1 MKNISISKRIGLGV
15 IIPLIGMFAI
25 TCVHVWQGYRNYEST
40 KIMDHISIAV
50 NGLTALTHNMQ
61 VERGTS
67 AGFAGGNAQKAP
79 QAVIDARANTDTEIE
94 NVKTILAGIDHAEA
108 PVLFGHIEDL
118 IVDLTTLTA
127 FRSAVDRKTTN
138 VDEVLGFYSKHI
150 KTMFDIGFESAQK
163 APDSIIA
170 LELTSMLDLGSTKE
184 LAGKERGLTNGLLG
198 AGKITPEQFAK
209 LQALIAPQSAMIAN
223 FKNHLPD
230 LHKAEY
236 TALLDDTNVGA
247 VNALR
252 NSIAANRDNLADSGV
267 SQTKWFRTSTD
278 RIVKLRQ
285 LEELVGINIYK
296 SVHQNQEEKFK
307 TLVMTIIVA
316 LGICVIATLAG
327 FFISRS
333 ITKPMTR
340 LQKDMNNLASGN
352 VEFSVEGT
360 KENNELGIM
369 ALALEGFQNAE
380 IQKRELEAT
389 AEADAKARAE
399 ERAKNEAEKAKQDEA
414 YRLAVATLGAGLER
428 FSSGNF
434 ESPID
439 EEFPTVLADL
449 RDYYNDTLDKLAE
462 TLAHVRSTGVVLKND
477 SNTLRQATN
486 DLSRRTEAQA
496 ASLEETSTALKQITS
511 NLKESARRTDDATNQ
526 ISRVTKESES
536 SDEVVTKAVTAME
549 RIENTSGEISQIV
562 SVIDEIAFQTNLLA
576 LNAGVEAARAGE
588 AGKGFAVVAQE
599 VRELAQRSASAA
611 KEIAE
616 LINNSS
622 KEVLD
627 GVSLVTET
635 GKMMKTIT
643 NGIAEVEQYMHN
655 ISEATS
661 EQSAGLD
668 QINTAVTEMDDATH
682 KNAEMVEQANEITN
696 RVTNGS
702 DAIHEL
708 MAQFKTRS
716 IKGNLR
722 NHNDRGK
729 LVA

>member
-15 IIPLIGMFAI
+15 IIPLIGLFAV
-25 TCVHVWQGYRNYEST
+25 TCAHVWQGFREYEST

-50 NGLTALTHNMQ
+50 NGLTALTHTMQ

-67 AGFAGGNAQKAP
+67 AGFSGSTAKKVP
-79 QAVIDARANTDTEIE
+79 QSIIDARAKTDVEVE
-94 NVKTILAGIDHAEA
+94 NLKTILAGIDHAEA
-108 PVLFGHIEDL
+108 PVLFGHMEDL
-118 IVDLTTLTA
+118 LRDLSSIPN
-127 FRSAVDRKTTN
+127 FRQVVDRKTTN
-138 VDEVLGFYSKHI
+138 VNEVLDFYSNHI

-163 APDSIIA
+163 APDAVIA
-170 LELTSMLDLGSTKE
+170 LELTSMLDLGATKE

-198 AGKITPEQFAK
+198 AGKITAEQFNK
-209 LQALIAPQSAMIAN
+209 LQALIAPQGAMLEN
-223 FKNHLPD
+223 FSHHLPG
-230 LHKAEY
+230 LHKDEY
-236 TALLDDTNVGA
+236 TTLLSNTNAGA

-252 NSIAANRDNLADSGV
+252 NSLAANRDNLAESGV
-267 SQTKWFRTSTD
+267 TQNKWFKTTTE

-285 LEELVGINIYK
+285 LEELVGNNIYK
-296 SVHQNQEEKFK
+296 SVHKTQVVKFRI
-307 TLVMTIIVA
+307 LLITIVLA
-316 LGICVIATLAG
+316 LGTCAIAALAG
-327 FFISRS
+327 YFIARS
-333 ITKPMTR
+333 ITKPMAR
-340 LQKDMNNLASGN
+340 LQTDMNNLASGN
-352 VEFSVEGT
+352 VEFSVNGT

-380 IQKRELEAT
+380 IDKRELEA
-389 AEADAKARAE
+389 AAKADTKARAE
-399 ERAKNEAEKAKQDEA
+399 ERARNEAEKTRQDEV
-414 YRLAVATLGAGLER
+414 YRLAVDTLGAGLAR
-428 FSSGNF
+428 FSNGDF
-434 ESPID
+434 ETPID
-439 EEFPTVLADL
+439 DEFPDVLADL
-449 RDYYNDTLDKLAE
+449 RDYYNNTLTKLAE
-462 TLAHVRSTGVVLKND
+462 TLAHVRSTGTVLKKD

-496 ASLEETSTALKQITS
+496 ASLEETSTALKQITA
-511 NLKESARRTDDATNQ
+511 NLRESALRTDDASNK
-526 ISRVTKESES
+526 ISNVTKESAS
-536 SDEVVTKAVTAME
+536 SDEVVTKAVSAME

-622 KEVLD
+622 KEVSD

-643 NGIAEVEQYMHN
+643 NGISEVEQYMFS

-668 QINTAVTEMDDATH
+668 QINTAVTEMDEATQQ
-682 KNAEMVEQANEITN
+682 NAAMVEQADDITN

-708 MAQFKTRS
+708 MAQFKTRLLE
-716 IKGNLR
+716 GNSR
-722 NHNDRGK
+722 NHDDRGQ

>member
-15 IIPLIGMFAI
+15 VIPLMGMFAI
-25 TCVHVWQGYRNYEST
+25 TCVHVWQGYREYEST

-67 AGFAGGNAQKAP
+67 AGFVGGSSLNVP
-79 QAVIDARANTDTEIE
+79 QSVVQARANTDTEID
-94 NVKTILAGIDHAEA
+94 NLKTILAGIDHAEA
-108 PVLFGHIEDL
+108 PILFGHMEDFISGL
-118 IVDLTTLTA
+118 SSVPK
-127 FRSAVDRKTTN
+127 FRQTVDRKTTN
-138 VDEVLGFYSKHI
+138 VDKVLGFYSKHI

-163 APDSIIA
+163 APDTTIA

-184 LAGKERGLTNGLLG
+184 LAGKERGLTSGLLG
-198 AGKITPEQFAK
+198 AGKITPEQYNK
-209 LQALIAPQSAMIAN
+209 LQALISPQSGMINN
-223 FKNHLPD
+223 FVNHLPQI
-230 LHKAEY
+230 HKEEY
-236 TALLDDTNVGA
+236 TKLLEGTNLSA

-252 NSIAANRDNLADSGV
+252 NSISANRDNLAESGV
-267 SQTKWFRTSTD
+267 TQSKWFKTATD

-285 LEELVGINIYK
+285 LEQLVGLNIYK
-296 SVHQNQEEKFK
+296 SVHTTQAEKFQS
-307 TLVMTIIVA
+307 LMMTIIIA
-316 LGICVIATLAG
+316 FGICIIASLAG

-333 ITKPMTR
+333 ITKPMER
-340 LQKDMNNLASGN
+340 LQDDMNNLADGN
-352 VEFSVEGT
+352 VDFAVEGT

-380 IQKRELEAT
+380 IQKRELEAA
-389 AEADAKARAE
+389 AEADQKARAE
-399 ERAKNEAEKAKQDEA
+399 ERARNEAEKAKQDEA
-414 YRLAVATLGAGLER
+414 YRQAVDTLGAGLER
-428 FSSGNF
+428 FSNGDF
-434 ESPID
+434 ENPIED
-439 EEFPTVLADL
+439 KFPAVLADL
-449 RDYYNDTLDKLAE
+449 RVYYNDTLKKLAK
-462 TLAHVRSTGVVLKND
+462 TLAHVRSTGVVLNND
-477 SNTLRQATN
+477 ANTLRRATT

-496 ASLEETSTALKQITS
+496 ASLEETSTALKQITT
-511 NLKESARRTDDATNQ
+511 NLRESATRTDDATNQ
-526 ISRVTKESES
+526 ISKVTLESAS
-536 SDEVVTKAVTAME
+536 SGEVVTDAVTAMK

-622 KEVLD
+622 KEVLE
-627 GVSLVTET
+627 GVNLVTET
-635 GKMMKTIT
+635 GNMMRTIT
-643 NGIAEVEQYMHN
+643 TGISEIEQYMHS

-668 QINTAVTEMDDATH
+668 QINTAVTEMDEATH
-682 KNAEMVEQANEITN
+682 KNAEMVEQANDITD
-696 RVTNGS
+696 RVSNGS
-702 DAIHEL
+702 DAIREL

-716 IKGNLR
+716 LEANLR
-722 NHNDRGK
+722 SPKNRGE
-729 LVA
+729 LAA